1 MIAEVGEEKV
11 CELWKITDMRPEN
24 KTHIYFVIIIDPVS
38 YLCSCMSN
46 ISRGI
51 ICRHYFRVLMISAVA
66 GFQIQMIPSRW
77 YVDDKKSKDVVSTTY
92 FVSQE
97 ATRNFSGANLV
108 PHPSTVPTTVT
119 HVLYRAAKK
128 KLKYGEVWGLA
139 RQAAQLA
146 VEHDSH
152 GEIIGW
158 LKQFIDRHNEI
169 VITRNQGLM
178 EVQADDNKE
187 NEPLQVENPLVS
199 RRKGRPETKRYK
211 SSTETKSRA
220 KYTCKTC
227 GQTGHNSAR
236 CQNR

>member
-1 MIAEVGEEKV
+1 
-11 CELWKITDMRPEN
+11 
-24 KTHIYFVIIIDPVS
+24 
-38 YLCSCMSN
+38 
-46 ISRGI
+46 
-51 ICRHYFRVLMISAVA
+51 MISAVA

-77 YVDDKKSKDVVSTTY
+77 YVDDQKSKDAVATIF

-97 ATRNFSGANLV
+97 ATQNFSGVTLV
-108 PHPSTVPTTVT
+108 PNPSTVPATVT

-128 KLKYGEVWGLA
+128 KMKYGEVWGLA

-146 VEHDSH
+146 VEYDSH

-158 LKQFIDRHNEI
+158 LKEFIDRHKEI
-169 VITRNQGLM
+169 LITRNQDLM
-178 EVQADDNKE
+178 EVQIDDNKE
-187 NEPLQVENPLVS
+187 NEPQQVENPLVS
-199 RRKGRPETKRYK
+199 RRKGRLETKRYK
-211 SSTETKSRA
+211 SATETKSRA